1 MGWSFS
7 SMFSSDIGIDLGT
20 ANTLVYM
27 KGRGIIINAPS
38 IVALDKKNRKPLA
51 FGVEAKEM
59 MGRENPNIETIRPL
73 RDGVIADFEVTEELL
88 RYFIKKAQRNRP
100 FVRPRIVIGVPSGV
114 TEVEKRAVRESA
126 ERAGARDVYLI
137 AEPMAAAIGIN
148 LPVGDAVG
156 SMVIDIGGGTTE
168 IAVIALSG
176 IVTSRSLRVGGDD
189 MDEAVVNHMKRKYSL
204 LVGSRT
210 AEQIKCTIGSA
221 GPLDEEV
228 QFPVKGLGLIASIP
242 KTIIVDSTDIREA
255 MNDPINLI
263 IEGVRQSLEQTPP
276 ELAADILDRG
286 IILSGGGSLLRG
298 MDRRLMEE
306 TSLPVIA
313 AEEPLTCVVR
323 GTGKVLEDIAFYQ
336 KMML

>member
-1 MGWSFS
+1 MGFS
-7 SMFSSDIGIDLGT
+7 LSSLFSSDIGIDLGT

-51 FGVEAKEM
+51 FGLEAKEM

-88 RYFIKKAQRNRP
+88 RFFIKKAQRNRP

-137 AEPMAAAIGIN
+137 AEPMAAAIGID

-228 QFPVKGLGLIASIP
+228 QFPVKGLDLVASIP

-255 MNDPINLI
+255 MNDPVNLI

-306 TSLPVIA
+306 TSLPVIG

>member
-210 AEQIKCTIGSA
+210 AEMIKCTIGSA

-228 QFPVKGLGLIASIP
+228 QFPVKGLDLIASIP

-255 MNDPINLI
+255 MNDPVNLI

-306 TSLPVIA
+306 TSLPVIG

>member
-38 IVALDKKNRKPLA
+38 IVALDKSNRKPLA
-51 FGVEAKEM
+51 FGLEAKEM

-88 RYFIKKAQRNRP
+88 RYFIKKAQRNHP

-126 ERAGARDVYLI
+126 ERAGAREVYLI

-156 SMVIDIGGGTTE
+156 SIVIDIGGGTTE

-210 AEQIKCTIGSA
+210 AEQTKCTIGSA

-228 QFPVKGLGLIASIP
+228 QFPVKGLDLVASIP

-255 MNDPINLI
+255 LNDSVNLI

-298 MDRRLMEE
+298 LDRRLMEE

-323 GTGKVLEDIAFYQ
+323 GTGKVLEDIVFYQ